1 MPAFKTRERS
11 SGSVCTM
18 RSRAIRASARQLFVI
33 YAGDCVSATCSE
45 RWRRGGEA
53 LTTRVW
59 KSVLVHSPVRSR
71 CGRLSGLE
79 MYLVRS
85 VVKGSVLSYKH
96 TTFKQKGM
104 ISLIIYGSAAGEPP
118 SKMRANAYVRYGQEH
133 SWQHELRQIDGRRIW
148 FGL

>member
-1 MPAFKTRERS
+1 VRSGRGRGPPGRPALCGRGPFGRVHANCSSSTEIVRS
-11 SGSVCTM
+11 HVLT
-18 RSRAIRASARQLFVI
+18 
-33 YAGDCVSATCSE
+33 AGEGAK
-45 RWRRGGEA
+45 A

-96 TTFKQKGM
+96 TTFDRASKQKGA

-118 SKMRANAYVRYGQEH
+118 SKRRANAYVRYGQEH
-133 SWQHELRQIDGRRIW
+133 GRHHELRQIDGRR
-148 FGL
+148 LRL